1 MFPLGY
7 AMAHLT
13 FERASI
19 GLRLSVVILASYCR
33 SFQLSPEPKALVSAL
48 DVAAPCSAWR
58 QPDQGDPLRR
68 QNARITGAFSLPG
81 IGLGEN
87 PLQMEFTIS
96 LLIALLALVSVFI
109 EIPFVSNYA
118 FWVLFGA
125 YVLLAGRK

>member
-1 MFPLGY
+1 MGAL
-7 AMAHLT
+7 
-13 FERASI
+13 RAP
-19 GLRLSVVILASYCR
+19 R
-33 SFQLSPEPKALVSAL
+33 SG
-48 DVAAPCSAWR
+48 AATTRSRSSLC
-58 QPDQGDPLRR
+58 R
-68 QNARITGAFSLPG
+68 QNARITRAFSLPE
-81 IGLGEN
+81 IGLGES

>member
-1 MFPLGY
+1 VG
-7 AMAHLT
+7 
-13 FERASI
+13 I
-19 GLRLSVVILASYCR
+19 
-33 SFQLSPEPKALVSAL
+33 
-48 DVAAPCSAWR
+48 AAPRSGGGNQIKEVLC
-58 QPDQGDPLRR
+58 R
-68 QNARITGAFSLPG
+68 QNARITRAFSLPG
-81 IGLGEN
+81 IGLGEY